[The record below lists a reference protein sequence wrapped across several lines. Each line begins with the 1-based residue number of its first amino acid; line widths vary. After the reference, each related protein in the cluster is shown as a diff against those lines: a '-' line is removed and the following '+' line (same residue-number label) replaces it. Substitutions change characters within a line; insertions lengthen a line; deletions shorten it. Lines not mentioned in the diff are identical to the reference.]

1 MTKHDAQGA
10 ARGPKLAWH
19 GNDPVEFS
27 RAMAVLKEAE
37 IPSFQLADHE
47 QFTFEMPTAKPKY
60 GIFVRQEDL
69 QRAEKIIADALKIP
83 SDK

>member
-1 MTKHDAQGA
+1 MTKNNAQGA

-27 RAMAVLKEAE
+27 RAMAALKEAE

-47 QFTFEMPTAKPKY
+47 QFAFEMPTARPKY
-60 GIFVRQEDL
+60 GIFVRDEDL
-69 QRAEKIIADALKIP
+69 TRAEKIIAEALKAP
-83 SDK
+83 AEE